1 MTSATYIK
9 AAYDESSVN
18 SVLMDGTIFGFSS
31 LFSHE
36 ISHCKSDY

>member
-18 SVLMDGTIFGFSS
+18 SVLMDGTIFGFSF